1 MRRSLRT
8 VTLVVGTVA
17 GTTSGAA
24 LLALGCGG
32 DDSVSGVQEDGSSD
46 STVDVNPDSPL
57 PDSAPTTEGGV
68 DAGNGGDTGNRSDGD
83 ASSASDSTT
92 ITDSSDFADIGDVQI
107 DVPSLAQ
114 FPLAVVSAFCGRLEQ
129 CCIMSQDIASP
140 SQWNQNGDGG
150 GCVPYLAANSGVFG
164 VADHGAAL
172 SSGHVVLDAS
182 TASACLRE
190 FLSFQCGTIA
200 ATSVRLAKGDCL
212 GAMVGTLSVD
222 AGPCADSLECAS
234 NEFCRNGDSGTGTC
248 VALGGL
254 GQPCTDT
261 ANSLDCDYLG
271 LGGSSLYCAPG
282 DGGATCQN
290 ALPADA
296 GCTTNN
302 ACQSGACV
310 SPRCVSA
317 LAFSSTPTCRF
328 FALPDAGDGG

>member
-1 MRRSLRT
+1 MTRSRCTERCVTVLKGDFTMRRSLRT

-129 CCIMSQDIASP
+129 CCIRSQDIASASSVESRWRWRRWRP
-140 SQWNQNGDGG
+140 FGG
-150 GCVPYLAANSGVFG
+150 QFRRLWCRRSRSRLEFG
-164 VADHGAAL
+164 P
-172 SSGHVVLDAS
+172 
-182 TASACLRE
+182 R
-190 FLSFQCGTIA
+190 
-200 ATSVRLAKGDCL
+200 
-212 GAMVGTLSVD
+212 
-222 AGPCADSLECAS
+222 
-234 NEFCRNGDSGTGTC
+234 
-248 VALGGL
+248 
-254 GQPCTDT
+254 
-261 ANSLDCDYLG
+261 
-271 LGGSSLYCAPG
+271 GS
-282 DGGATCQN
+282 
-290 ALPADA
+290 
-296 GCTTNN
+296 
-302 ACQSGACV
+302 
-310 SPRCVSA
+310 
-317 LAFSSTPTCRF
+317 
-328 FALPDAGDGG
+328 